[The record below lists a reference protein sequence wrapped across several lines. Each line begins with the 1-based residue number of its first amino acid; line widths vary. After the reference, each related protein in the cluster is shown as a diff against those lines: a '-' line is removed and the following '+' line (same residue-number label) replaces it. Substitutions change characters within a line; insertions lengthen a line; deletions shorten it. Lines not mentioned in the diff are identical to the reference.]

1 MQHLNSY
8 LDKEALE
15 LFSTLEDTSD
25 ETLKPYPG
33 DESLILKLEIGSSI
47 QNLVVHENE
56 HPKEAVSKFC
66 EEHNLSS
73 EVQKIL
79 LKKVLEN
86 ISRQPS
92 PTQVTKQVRFIKK
105 GNFIKKEVPVRGR
118 SALRSG
124 TNLSPCRNSDNEE
137 VKYHESPVVR
147 NKFKLESGN
156 RILNKPKPSSGR
168 M

>member
-8 LDKEALE
+8 VDKEALE

-25 ETLKPYPG
+25 ETSKPYSG

-47 QNLVVHENE
+47 QNLIIHENDD
-56 HPKEAVSKFC
+56 PKEAVSKFC
-66 EEHNLSS
+66 EEHSLST
-73 EVQKIL
+73 EVEKIL

-86 ISRQPS
+86 ITRQPS

-105 GNFIKKEVPVRGR
+105 GNFIKKEVPVRGH

-124 TNLSPCRNSDNEE
+124 TNISPCRNSDNEE

-147 NKFKLESGN
+147 SKFKLDSRN
-156 RILNKPKPSSGR
+156 RILGKPKISSGR